1 MADVAAVVFDFDGV
15 LANSEPLHLNAYQ
28 EALQELGITLGREEY
43 YSQYLGFDDVTALK
57 TIGESRGLNWSEEQL
72 EAILTRKTIV
82 FDDILSS
89 THVLYPEAAACVERL
104 GAQLP
109 LGIASGALRHEILAI
124 LRRSRLDHYFRFIV
138 AAGETTA
145 GKPAPDPYRRAA
157 ELHGLPP
164 AQCVAIEDS
173 RWGIESAKRA
183 GLRCVGITQTYPAS
197 ELPGADRIID
207 SLDEFT
213 TELIA
218 ELSGC

>member
-1 MADVAAVVFDFDGV
+1 MTPEITAVVFDFDGV
-15 LANSEPLHLNAYQ
+15 LANSEPLHLRAYQ
-28 EALQELGITLGREEY
+28 HVLQEVGIALDRDEY
-43 YSQYLGFDDVTALK
+43 YSQYLGFDDVTALR
-57 TIGESRGLNWSEEQL
+57 TIGESRGQNWSAEQI
-72 EAILTRKTIV
+72 EALLTRKTVV
-82 FDDILSS
+82 FDEILSS
-89 THVLYPEAAACVERL
+89 TDVLYPQAACCVERL
-104 GAQLP
+104 SEHLP

-124 LRRSRLDHYFRFIV
+124 LHRARLDHCFRFVV
-138 AAGETTA
+138 AAGETA
-145 GKPAPDPYRRAA
+145 ASKPAPDPCRRAA
-157 ELHGLPP
+157 ELHGMPP

-218 ELSGC
+218 AL